1 MSSRNA
7 PSAGT
12 LEPIFSPRSVAVI
25 GASRN
30 QKTLGYALLH
40 NLVLEEFDGT
50 IYPVNPKE
58 TSIHSLR
65 CYPSVAEI
73 PDPVD
78 LAVILVPKAA
88 VLAVVDQCLEKGVKG
103 LVVITAGFREVGP
116 EGEAEEVEIQRR
128 VRAAGARMI
137 GPNCMGVINADP
149 LVRLNATFAPSPA
162 MPGSVGFVSQSG
174 ALGVAIL
181 NVAAGRGIGFTE
193 FASMGNKA
201 DVSGNDLL
209 EFWEDDEATR
219 VIAMYLESFGNPR
232 KFTQIAKR
240 VSRKKPILVVKS
252 GRTEAGA
259 RAASSHTGAMAG
271 ADITVSAFLERCG
284 VIRANTIE
292 EMFDI
297 AQALD
302 RCPSPQGNRVA
313 IVTNA
318 GGPAIMATDACVS
331 SGLEMTEFTPETV
344 GKLRTFLPT
353 TASFANPVDM
363 IASAGAAE
371 YRSCLRVVLADPNVD
386 MVLAIQVTPPISDT
400 IDVLDAILE
409 AARDAGNKP
418 IVVVMMATEETYPKI
433 RERAHTI
440 AVYQFPESAVLA
452 LSKLW
457 EYARWLQRPLD
468 EEIPSFETDDE
479 RVGQI
484 IRDALA
490 SALAEPAAG
499 GAAGAPG
506 SSHPIKGSRHLVGGF
521 AVEHAVYLS
530 TEAAYQ
536 ILEAYG
542 IATAQWRVVQTP
554 EQAIVAANTIGYPLV
569 LKGVGSELV
578 HKSDVGG
585 VVVDLR
591 NADELTQALILME
604 GRMKMAGIR
613 PDGYLLQKLVRGGH
627 EVIFGLSSDARLGPM
642 LMFGL
647 GGKYVE
653 VFRDVR
659 FTIPPLSRSEARDVV
674 QGIRGRKLLE
684 GVRGEKAV
692 DLDGLADVLLRIAQ
706 LVERHPELI
715 ELDINPFLA
724 SPEPGASKAVDVR
737 IRVAPIA
744 SDP

>member
-1 MSSRNA
+1 MSARKA
-7 PSAGT
+7 PEPGT

-30 QKTLGYALLH
+30 PKTLGYALLH

-50 IYPVNPKE
+50 IYPVNLKE

-65 CYPSVAEI
+65 CYPTVSDI

-78 LAVILVPKAA
+78 LAVVLVPKKV
-88 VLAVVDQCLEKGVKG
+88 VLPVVDECLAKGVKG

-116 EGEAEEVEIQRR
+116 EGAVEEQEIQRR

-149 LVRLNATFAPSPA
+149 AVRLNATFAPAPA
-162 MPGSVGFVSQSG
+162 LPGCVGFVSQSG

-209 EFWEDDEATR
+209 EFWEDDETTR

-271 ADITVSAFLERCG
+271 ADVTVSAFLERCG

-302 RCPSPQGNRVA
+302 RCPLPKGNRVG

-318 GGPAIMATDACVS
+318 GGPAIMATDACVN
-331 SGLEMTEFTPETV
+331 SGLEMAEFTEETV
-344 GKLRTFLPT
+344 TQLRSFLPAA
-353 TASFANPVDM
+353 ASFANPIDM
-363 IASAGAAE
+363 IASAGAEE
-371 YRSCLRVVLADPNVD
+371 YRKSLAVVLRDPNVD
-386 MVLAIQVTPPISDT
+386 MVLTIQVTPPISDT
-400 IDVLDAILE
+400 IDVLEAILDV
-409 AARDAGNKP
+409 AKDAGGKP
-418 IVVVMMATEETYPKI
+418 IVVVMMSTEDTYPKI
-433 RERAHTI
+433 RERATSI

-457 EYARWLQRPLD
+457 EYARWRNRPAD
-468 EEIPSFETDDE
+468 EEIPTFEVDDE
-479 RVGQI
+479 RVSKI
-484 IRDALA
+484 IA
-490 SALAEPAAG
+490 SALPDSAKPVG
-499 GAAGAPG
+499 GGSLAV
-506 SSHPIKGSRHLVGGF
+506 SSHSSRHLV
-521 AVEHAVYLS
+521 AQPAHATEQAVYLS
-530 TEAAYQ
+530 TEDAYS

-542 IATAQWRVVQTP
+542 IPTASWRVVKSP
-554 EQAIVAANTIGYPLV
+554 EEAIVAANKIGYPLV
-569 LKGVGSELV
+569 LKGVGKQLI

-585 VVVDLR
+585 VAVDLR
-591 NADELTQALILME
+591 NADELTQAIAQMQ
-604 GRMKMAGIR
+604 GKMDAAGVE

-627 EVIFGLSSDARLGPM
+627 EVIFGLSSDPRFGPM

-659 FTIPPLSRSEARDVV
+659 FTIPPLSRTEALEVIR
-674 QGIRGRKLLE
+674 GIRGRKLLE
-684 GVRGEKAV
+684 GVRGEKPV
-692 DLDGLADVLLRIAQ
+692 ELERLADVLLRIAQ
-706 LVERHPELI
+706 LVERHPEVI

-724 SPEPGASKAVDVR
+724 SPDPDTSKAVDIR
-737 IRVAPIA
+737 IRVAPPMA
-744 SDP
+744 LD